1 MNTVRHRH
9 IFRTFGFVVVLCMLL
24 NPLSHALMLVE
35 SGDSISDK
43 HKSCHGEMS
52 LPADTDM
59 SSKETQSPSNHSEMS
74 VEVCSMICAI
84 GATTIPA
91 DSLVQEMDQA
101 ITWVSGPLQFYLP
114 DYSSS
119 LFKPPR
125 FLS

>member
-1 MNTVRHRH
+1 MRHRH
-9 IFRTFGFVVVLCMLL
+9 TLRILGFVVVLCMLL
-24 NPLSHALMLVE
+24 NPLSHALILAD
-35 SGDSISDK
+35 SGDGVSDK

-52 LPADTDM
+52 LSSGADM
-59 SSKETQSPSNHSEMS
+59 PSKETQSHSNHSEMS

-91 DSLVQEMDQA
+91 DSLVHEMDQA
-101 ITWVSGPLQFYLP
+101 ITWVSDSLQFYLP
-114 DYSSS
+114 EYSSL